1 MKAKLKTFYQQTRN
15 QSFVYCAP
23 ETKSLF
29 HSQAKSVLRALA
41 KELELPA
48 KSYDIRSNMGGVAV
62 SGEITLHAGNIY
74 IQISESFCSRGVSFL
89 VRSCKSRR
97 DYTGGCNNFVKLENA
112 SEKLVETCKR
122 ILDNPSV

>member
-1 MKAKLKTFYQQTRN
+1 MKAKLETFRKQ
-15 QSFVYCAP
+15 FDG
-23 ETKSLF
+23 KSLSYCDPDYKAKF
-29 HSQAKSVLRALA
+29 HSNGKTLLRALA

-48 KSYDIRSNMGGVAV
+48 KSYDVRSNMGGIAV
-62 SGEITLHAGNIY
+62 SGEITLHAENIY
-74 IQISESFCSRGVSFL
+74 IQISESFCSRGVDFL
-89 VRSCKSRR
+89 VRSCKGRR